1 MGNALANEV
10 FEEMKEDIKNED
22 FGVYLDTW
30 GYEDEYSHNDIE
42 NARSTFIELA
52 NGYFRVNMMDYEAKE
67 VCENVYIFNKNTGER
82 LYGLK

>member
-1 MGNALANEV
+1 MGNALAYEV

-30 GYEDEYSHNDIE
+30 DYEDEYSHNDIE
-42 NARSTFIELA
+42 NARDKFIELA
-52 NGYFRVNMMDYEAKE
+52 NGYFRVNMMDYKVKE

-82 LYGLK
+82 LS

>member
-1 MGNALANEV
+1 MGNTLAYEV

-30 GYEDEYSHNDIE
+30 DYEVEYSHNDIE
-42 NARSTFIELA
+42 NARDKFIELA

-67 VCENVYIFNKNTGER
+67 VYENVYIFNKNTGER
-82 LYGLK
+82 LS

>member
-1 MGNALANEV
+1 MGNALAYEI
-10 FEEMKEDIKNED
+10 FEEMKEDIKKED

-30 GYEDEYSHNDIE
+30 AYEDEYSHNDIE
-42 NARSTFIELA
+42 NARSKFIELA

-82 LYGLK
+82 LYGGK

>member
-30 GYEDEYSHNDIE
+30 DYEDEYSHNDIE
-42 NARSTFIELA
+42 NARDKFIELA
-52 NGYFRVNMMDYEAKE
+52 NGYFCVNMMDYEAKE

-82 LYGLK
+82 LL